1 MSVADE
7 AKAAAEAEY
16 PLATEA
22 SISVEASVAR
32 MRRVPFAHGY
42 QRGYE
47 AGVAT
52 RDETPSAQQ
61 IRESADSVRDRKHA
75 ECCGCELPGCE
86 FMAGWLERGKL
97 GS

>member
-22 SISVEASVAR
+22 SVSVEASVAR

-42 QRGYE
+42 QAGRLRGGIARTREIIELIQEE
-47 AGVAT
+47 APGLAIYIDRVLAE
-52 RDETPSAQQ
+52 RHPEEIGLVNA
-61 IRESADSVRDRKHA
+61 EVR
-75 ECCGCELPGCE
+75 
-86 FMAGWLERGKL
+86 
-97 GS
+97 S

>member
-16 PLATEA
+16 PLATEV

-47 AGVAT
+47 VGVAAQADAPNAQRVRDILYQALRERGEGAVYSDT
-52 RDETPSAQQ
+52 LAGYLTRALAAARDEQ
-61 IRESADSVRDRKHA
+61 
-75 ECCGCELPGCE
+75 
-86 FMAGWLERGKL
+86 
-97 GS
+97 

>member
-16 PLATEA
+16 PL
-22 SISVEASVAR
+22 SSKPSVSVEQSVVA

-47 AGVAT
+47 ARAQAT
-52 RDETPSAQQ
+52 VGE
-61 IRESADSVRDRKHA
+61 VRDILANLDVLNESGRMRHDDYS
-75 ECCGCELPGCE
+75 ELHNLVSGLLP
-86 FMAGWLERGKL
+86 
-97 GS
+97 

>member
-16 PLATEA
+16 PLSPKP
-22 SISVEASVAR
+22 SISVEQSVAA

-47 AGVAT
+47 AG
-52 RDETPSAQQ
+52 R
-61 IRESADSVRDRKHA
+61 
-75 ECCGCELPGCE
+75 
-86 FMAGWLERGKL
+86 MAVTEGLERFVDGHWVKWD
-97 GS
+97 GAVEAGVQYQFRTRRARP